1 MYQKC
6 SPPPP
11 HRSVA
16 QFLKPA
22 CCLAASPLPAC
33 LRQVSDVSFRYGRN
47 PWIFEGLSF
56 GIDLESRICIVGAN
70 GSGKTTL
77 LKLMTGAL
85 KVQPL
90 SQDAMSLRV
99 IPSPVLPLLT

>member
-1 MYQKC
+1 M
-6 SPPPP
+6 
-11 HRSVA
+11 
-16 QFLKPA
+16 
-22 CCLAASPLPAC
+22 
-33 LRQVSDVSFRYGRN
+33 SFRYGRN

-90 SQDAMSLRV
+90 SQNASASLSQNAIRLRV
-99 IPSPVLPLLT
+99 ISSPLLPLLT